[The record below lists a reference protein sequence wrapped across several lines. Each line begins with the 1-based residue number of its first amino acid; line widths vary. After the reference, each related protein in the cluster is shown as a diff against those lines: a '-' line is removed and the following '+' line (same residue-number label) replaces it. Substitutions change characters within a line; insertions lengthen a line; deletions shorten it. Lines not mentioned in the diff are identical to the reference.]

1 MTIFDG
7 ADHMLRVLDVILIDR
22 DIFPLRS
29 LVRNRLYPAFV
40 GGDPNRLRAFAQND
54 NVCHDIGARI
64 FLERAAW
71 QAERGD

>member
-1 MTIFDG
+1 MKE
-7 ADHMLRVLDVILIDR
+7 LI
-22 DIFPLRS
+22 IPQINQNES
-29 LVRNRLYPAFV
+29 LFSTLKTRI
-40 GGDPNRLRAFAQND
+40 AFAQND